1 MPRGVSRC
9 LRRADMSRVAA
20 TRVAA
25 LVFPDWPAV
34 ALQRELANRGERHD
48 VVAVLRAQR
57 VAACSALARVAG
69 VRTGMRR
76 REAQAACADLIV
88 VVDNPERDRL
98 VFEPVVRAVS
108 ELVPLV
114 EVGEP
119 GTVVLPTRGPS
130 RYVGG
135 DTALAER
142 LRALVAATGDEPPL
156 HYGVGIAD
164 GRLMAM
170 VAAMSAV
177 DKLGVVVPVGHS
189 AELLARQAVAVLALH
204 AGVPIEMIS
213 LLQRLGVYT
222 LGDLVAIEEKLLA
235 ARFGS
240 LGVEVHRLARGL
252 DRHPPIV
259 VAPPPNHATEQHFEH
274 PVEDLHRVVAC
285 GRAMAVELCAHL
297 VAHAVSCVSLHISL
311 QGDHG
316 EHSERV
322 WYESD
327 GLGAEAI
334 AERVR
339 WQMEAWVRSRTL
351 TSGVVVIRLVPVE
364 LRASS
369 GRQLGLWDP
378 FGEQAEMAVKAAQ
391 RLASLLGP
399 EAVRVAEWRGGRDP
413 AEAFARTSVALVDL
427 AHRAATAVTPDRRF
441 VGALPSPT
449 PAYVHHQPVDVQV
462 LDTDRRAIVVS
473 GRHEMS
479 GTPKYIVMG
488 GNELDVM
495 SWSGPWPVEERW
507 WDPQRHR
514 RAVRMQVVVG
524 ESPSVALVLTLE
536 QGCWRATAR
545 YA

>member
-1 MPRGVSRC
+1 MPPGAWRCPRRTDVSRD
-9 LRRADMSRVAA
+9 AV

-34 ALQRELANRGERHD
+34 AMQQELAARGERHD
-48 VVAVLRAQR
+48 VVAVLHAQR
-57 VAACSALARVAG
+57 VVACSAAARVAG

-88 VVDNPERDRL
+88 VGDQPERDRL
-98 VFEPVVRAVS
+98 AFEPVVRAVS

-114 EVGEP
+114 EVGAP
-119 GTVVLPTRGPS
+119 GTMVLPTRGPS

-135 DTALAER
+135 DDALAER
-142 LRALVAATGDEPPL
+142 LRALVAASDAPL
-156 HYGVGIAD
+156 HFGVGIAD

-170 VAAMSAV
+170 VAAASAI
-177 DKLGVVVPVGHS
+177 DRPGVVVPMGRS
-189 AELLARQAVAVLALH
+189 AELLSRQAVTALSVH
-204 AGVPIEMIS
+204 AAVPIEMIS

-235 ARFGS
+235 ARFGA
-240 LGVEVHRLARGL
+240 LGVEIHRLARGL

-259 VAPPPNHATEQHFEH
+259 VAPPPDHATARHFED
-274 PVEDLHRVVAC
+274 PVEDMHRVVAC
-285 GRAMAVELCAHL
+285 SREMATELCAHL
-297 VAHAVSCVSLHISL
+297 VDHAVSCVSLHVSL

-316 EHSERV
+316 EHTERV

-327 GLGAEAI
+327 GLGVEAI

-364 LRASS
+364 LRAST

-427 AHRAATAVTPDRRF
+427 AHRASTAVTPDRRF

-449 PAYVHHQPVDVQV
+449 PACVHHEPFDVQV
-462 LDTDRRAIVVS
+462 FDARRRSIVVS

-479 GTPKYIVMG
+479 GVPTCIVVDG
-488 GNELDVM
+488 KEFGVV

-524 ESPSVALVLTLE
+524 DNPLRALVLTLE
-536 QGCWRATAR
+536 QGRWRATAR

>member
-1 MPRGVSRC
+1 MPRGTWRCPRRTDVSRD
-9 LRRADMSRVAA
+9 AV

-34 ALQRELANRGERHD
+34 AMQRELAARGERHD

-57 VAACSALARVAG
+57 VVACSALARVAG

-88 VVDNPERDRL
+88 VGDQPERDRL
-98 VFEPVVRAVS
+98 AFEPVVRAVS

-114 EVGEP
+114 EVGAP
-119 GTVVLPTRGPS
+119 GTMVLPTRGPS

-135 DTALAER
+135 DDALAER
-142 LRALVAATGDEPPL
+142 LRALVATVDSPL

-164 GRLMAM
+164 GRLMAL
-170 VAAMSAV
+170 VAARSAV
-177 DKLGVVVPVGHS
+177 DRTGVVVPIGRS
-189 AELLARQAVAVLALH
+189 AELLARQAVAVLSVH
-204 AGVPIEMIS
+204 AAVPLEMIS

-240 LGVEVHRLARGL
+240 LGVEIHRLARGL

-259 VAPPPNHATEQHFEH
+259 VAPPPNHATKRHFED
-274 PVEDLHRVVAC
+274 PVEDMHRVVAC
-285 GRAMAVELCAHL
+285 SREMATELCAHL
-297 VAHAVSCVSLHISL
+297 VDHAVSCVSLHVSL
-311 QGDHG
+311 HGDHG

-327 GLGAEAI
+327 GLGVDAI

-364 LRASS
+364 LRAAA

-378 FGEQAEMAVKAAQ
+378 FGEQAEMAAKAAQ

-413 AEAFARTSVALVDL
+413 AEAFVRTPVALVDL

-449 PAYVHHQPVDVQV
+449 PACVHHQPFEVQV
-462 LDTDRRAIVVS
+462 FDARRRAIVVS

-479 GTPKYIVMG
+479 
-488 GNELDVM
+488 DVPTHVVVEGKEFDVV

-524 ESPSVALVLTLE
+524 ENPARALVLTLE
-536 QGCWRATAR
+536 QGRWRATAR